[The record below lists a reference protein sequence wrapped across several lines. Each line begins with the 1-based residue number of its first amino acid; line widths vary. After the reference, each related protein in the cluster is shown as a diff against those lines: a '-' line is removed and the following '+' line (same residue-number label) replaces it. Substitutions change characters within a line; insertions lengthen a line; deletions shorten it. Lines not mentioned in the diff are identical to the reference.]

1 MGLFAAVE
9 LVLDHETKAPFP
21 RDLGVV
27 ETALAAAR
35 ERGLLLYPGTGNAN
49 GIDGDIV
56 MVGPPFVVT
65 DDQIEEIARG
75 LREAVD
81 RAVAKNV

>member
-9 LVLDHETKAPFP
+9 LVLDRETKAPFP
-21 RDLGVV
+21 RDRGVV
-27 ETALAAAR
+27 ERALAAAR

-65 DDQIEEIARG
+65 DEQIDEIACG

-81 RAVAKNV
+81 RAVAKSV